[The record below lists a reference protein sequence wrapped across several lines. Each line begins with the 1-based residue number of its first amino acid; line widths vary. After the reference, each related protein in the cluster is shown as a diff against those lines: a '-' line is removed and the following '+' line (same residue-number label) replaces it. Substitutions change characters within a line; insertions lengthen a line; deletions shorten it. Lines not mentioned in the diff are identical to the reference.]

1 MNSLIINKKKYIV
14 IEQEKFEELQQRAA
28 QKTTSAQ
35 KLTLLKGKLHAYKLV
50 DKWGK
55 GK

>member
-35 KLTLLKGKLHAYKLV
+35 KLTLPERSCECSVLPECL
-50 DKWGK
+50 
-55 GK
+55 